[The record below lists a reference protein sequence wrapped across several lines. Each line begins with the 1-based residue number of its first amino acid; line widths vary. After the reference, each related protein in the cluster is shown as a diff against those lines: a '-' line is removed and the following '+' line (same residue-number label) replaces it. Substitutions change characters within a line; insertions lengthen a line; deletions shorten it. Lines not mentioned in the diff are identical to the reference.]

1 MPMALAGSADAAGC
15 DLVWV
20 IDSSAVRSE
29 WFLVL
34 VRRLGMTIDIAGM
47 SDDEAADALR
57 PCQPDGIISYADS
70 LIPTASAL
78 AARLGLEYHDAATA
92 ARLTDKFSQRQA
104 LLDGGLPVPRFVVV
118 PSNPTPHDV
127 EALVAGV
134 DFPVV
139 VKPRRGAASRNT
151 SLVRD
156 AAELQVLLADLGM
169 SDCASEPS
177 IVIEEYF
184 PGASPPPSP
193 HFADYVTVESVVAAG
208 QISHVAVAGRFPPA
222 EPFRESG
229 FFIPSDF
236 STSDTK
242 DVLAVATMAVSALG
256 IRTGFLNTEIK
267 MTPSGP
273 RVIEVNGRLG
283 GSAPAMMAQ
292 AAGVDL
298 VELSQRVALGEHVV
312 FDGLVPTDRVGCL
325 FYVQA
330 PQWASKVMSVEGL
343 DRLRAHPGVDTVFL
357 NRQPGDEVDWRKG
370 SQEFVFSVLG
380 AAPDHEGVLEM
391 KGFIDEEVTIAYSA

>member
-1 MPMALAGSADAAGC
+1 MPMALVESADAAGC

-20 IDSSAVRSE
+20 IDSSAVTSE

-34 VRRLGMTIDIAGM
+34 LRRLGTTIDIAGM

-57 PCQPDGIISYADS
+57 PCRPDGIIAYADS

-78 AARLGLEYHDAATA
+78 AARLGLEYHDSATT
-92 ARLTDKFSQRQA
+92 ARLTDKFTQRQA
-104 LLDGGLPVPRFVVV
+104 LHDGGLPVPRFVVV
-118 PSNPTPHDV
+118 PPNPTLHDV
-127 EALVAGV
+127 EAVVEGV

-139 VKPRRGAASRNT
+139 LKPRRGAGSKNT
-151 SLVRD
+151 VLVRD
-156 AAELQVLLADLGM
+156 AAELRVVLADSGT
-169 SDCASEPS
+169 SDSASEPS
-177 IVIEEYF
+177 IVVEEYF

-236 STSDTK
+236 SKSDLR
-242 DVLAVATMAVSALG
+242 DVLGVATMAVSALG

-283 GSAPAMMAQ
+283 GSAPAIMAQ
-292 AAGVDL
+292 AAGIDL
-298 VELSQRVALGEHVV
+298 LELSQRVALGEHIV
-312 FDGLVPTDRVGCL
+312 FDELVPTDRVGYL

-330 PQWASKVMSVEGL
+330 PQGASHVTSVEGL
-343 DRLRAHPGVDTVFL
+343 DRLGAHPGVDTVFL
-357 NRQPGDEVDWRKG
+357 NRQPGDEVDWRRG
-370 SQEFVFSVLG
+370 SQDFVLSVLG
-380 AAPDHEGVLEM
+380 AAPDHKGVLDV
-391 KGFIDEEVTIAYSA
+391 KRFIDEEVTIAYT

>member
-1 MPMALAGSADAAGC
+1 MPMVLVEAADAAGC

-20 IDSSAVRSE
+20 IDSSRVTSD

-34 VRRLGMTIDIAGM
+34 LRRLGTTIDIAGM

-57 PCQPDGIISYADS
+57 PCQPDGVIAYADS

-78 AARLGLEYHDAATA
+78 AARLGLEYHDSATA
-92 ARLTDKFSQRQA
+92 ARLTDKFTQRRA
-104 LLDGGLPVPRFVVV
+104 LHDAGLPVPRFLVVV
-118 PSNPTPHDV
+118 PNPTPHDI
-127 EALVAGV
+127 EAVVAGV

-139 VKPRRGAASRNT
+139 LKPRRGAGSKNT
-151 SLVRD
+151 VLVRD
-156 AAELQVLLADLGM
+156 ASELQVLLADAGT
-169 SDCASEPS
+169 SDRDTEPS
-177 IVIEEYF
+177 VVVEEYF

-193 HFADYVTVESVVAAG
+193 HFADYVTVESFVAAG
-208 QISHVAVAGRFPPA
+208 KISHVAVAGRFPPA

-236 STSDTK
+236 SPSDIK
-242 DVLAVATMAVSALG
+242 DVLDVATEAVMALG
-256 IRTGFLNTEIK
+256 IRSGFLNTEVK

-283 GSAPAMMAQ
+283 GSAPAIMAQ

-298 VELSQRVALGEHVV
+298 LELSQRVALGEHIV
-312 FDGLVPTDRVGCL
+312 FDDLVPTDRVGYL

-330 PQWASKVMSVEGL
+330 PQGVSRVTNVEGL
-343 DRLRAHPGVDTVFL
+343 DQLEAYPGVDTVFL
-357 NRQPGDEVDWRKG
+357 NRQPGDEVDWRRG
-370 SQEFVFSVLG
+370 SQDFVFSVLG
-380 AAPDHEGVLEM
+380 AAPDHKGVLEV
-391 KGFIDEEVTIAYSA
+391 KRFIDEDVTITYS